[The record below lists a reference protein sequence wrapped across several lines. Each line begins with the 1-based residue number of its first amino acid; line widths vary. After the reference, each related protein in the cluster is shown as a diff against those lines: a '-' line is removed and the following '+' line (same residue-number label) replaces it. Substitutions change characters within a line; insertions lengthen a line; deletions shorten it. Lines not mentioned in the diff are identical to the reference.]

1 MEKTILITGGTG
13 LIGQRLTELLL
24 EKRHYKIR
32 YLSRKKRPIDNVEV
46 FEWHPQEGKIE
57 AAAFE
62 GVDVVVHLAG
72 AGVAD
77 KRWTESRKEEILKS
91 RTESTQLIAQTIR
104 SLPNAPKVVVNAS
117 AIGYYGINTGDQLLH
132 EDSPAGNDFL
142 AEVTNKWE
150 DAAKEIEQ
158 QGIRTVKIR
167 VGVVLS
173 PHSGALTKLLQPV
186 RLGLGAPLG
195 SGNQY
200 MSWIHIDDITRIFM
214 KAIEDDTMQGV
225 YNGVAPAPVT
235 NAEMTK
241 QLASVVNRPAF
252 LPNVPAFILK
262 MMLGEMASIVLEG
275 NKVSCDKIVKAG
287 FEFQHPALKEA
298 LKDLLKES

>member
-24 EKRHYKIR
+24 ESKNYKIR
-32 YLSRKKRPIDNVEV
+32 YLSRKKRPIKDVEV
-46 FEWHPQEGKIE
+46 FEWNPQAGKIDG
-57 AAAFE
+57 AAFE
-62 GVDVVVHLAG
+62 GVDAVVHLAG

-91 RTESTQLIAQTIR
+91 RTKSTELIAQTIQ

-142 AEVTNKWE
+142 AEVTSKWE
-150 DAAKEIEQ
+150 EASQEIEK

-195 SGNQY
+195 SGDQY
-200 MSWIHIDDITRIFM
+200 MSWIHIDDIARIFV
-214 KAIEDDTMQGV
+214 KALEDETMQGV
-225 YNGVAPAPVT
+225 YNGVAPMPVT

-241 QLASVVNRPAF
+241 KLASVVHRPAF

-275 NKVSCDKIVKAG
+275 NKVACDKIVNAG
-287 FEFQHPALKEA
+287 FEFQHPDLTNA
-298 LKDLLKES
+298 LKDLLNEH